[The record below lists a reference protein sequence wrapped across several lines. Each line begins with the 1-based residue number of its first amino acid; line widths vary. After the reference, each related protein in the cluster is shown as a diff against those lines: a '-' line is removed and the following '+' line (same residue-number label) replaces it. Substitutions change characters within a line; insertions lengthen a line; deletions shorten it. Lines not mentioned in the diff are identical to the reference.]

1 MMGSEFTERRRI
13 ERRRHI
19 ARCSHRAL
27 RHGVPDKCVAP
38 ALWRCAGCGQ
48 LNCRQH
54 RVQLDDPTICNQC
67 RSTMVRFTTRRN
79 SRRQGPPPI
88 FARG

>member
-1 MMGSEFTERRRI
+1 MMGDEFTDRRRT

-19 ARCSHRAL
+19 ARCSHHTV
-27 RHGVPDKCVAP
+27 RHGVPDKCVTP
-38 ALWRCAGCGQ
+38 ALWRCTGCGQ

-54 RVQLDDPTICNQC
+54 RVQLDDPSICNQC
-67 RSTMVRFTTRRN
+67 TSTMVRFINRSG
-79 SRRQGPPPI
+79 SRRQEQPPI